1 MDKKS
6 QKILVATN
14 SQKVLNFFLDHP
26 GEEFVEKEV
35 QKITKLSKSGT
46 NYALRELVRANFLSR
61 YKKGKMHLYSMN
73 YKNPLVKQLKV
84 LKTIVQIQ
92 PLLKRLE
99 RLSSRVILFGSSSRG
114 EDIADSDVDLFVVT
128 HNKEGIE
135 ETVKNFKSKRNIQA
149 IIRTEL
155 KYTEMKQ
162 TDPVF
167 YDQVSK
173 GIVLW
178 EAEIEP

>member
-1 MDKKS
+1 
-6 QKILVATN
+6 
-14 SQKVLNFFLDHP
+14 
-26 GEEFVEKEV
+26 
-35 QKITKLSKSGT
+35 
-46 NYALRELVRANFLSR
+46 
-61 YKKGKMHLYSMN
+61 MN
-73 YKNPLVKQLKV
+73 YKNPLAKQLKV
-84 LKTIVQIQ
+84 LKTIVLIQ
-92 PLLKRLE
+92 PLIKRLE
-99 RLSSRVILFGSSSRG
+99 RLSFKVIRFGSSSRG

-128 HNKEGIE
+128 HNKEEIE
-135 ETVKNFKSKRNIQA
+135 EKVKKFKSKRNIQA

-178 EAEIEP
+178 EAETGITKG